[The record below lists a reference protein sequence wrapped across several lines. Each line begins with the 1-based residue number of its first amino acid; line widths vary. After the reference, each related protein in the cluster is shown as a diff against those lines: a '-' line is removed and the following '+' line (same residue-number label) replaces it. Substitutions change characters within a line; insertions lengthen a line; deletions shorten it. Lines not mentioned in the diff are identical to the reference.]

1 VEARAEEL
9 RILSADGQ
17 GLFREAVGVLPS
29 GSPSHFTVEQDSDGL
44 VAVVRAERT
53 RPGVSFIGS
62 KRDKGRFV
70 PYHASR
76 PWRLGSGFRGRSVST
91 GKEAQNDVET
101 TSR

>member
-1 VEARAEEL
+1 MEARAEEL

-17 GLFREAVGVLPS
+17 GLFREAVGVLL

-44 VAVVRAERT
+44 VAVVRAERA

-76 PWRLGSGFRGRSVST
+76 PWRLGSGFRGRSVSR

-101 TSR
+101 AN